1 MLFDAPLADIRAYIG
16 RAEASGELRRMTPTT
31 GSTWR
36 ADEPQVVLRQST
48 GLELGSTSAASL
60 GLLLWHGSEPSEDAV
75 LLVGPDLAEAGGGAA
90 PVLAPPAGSGMKLR
104 RPFAQVICVR
114 VRGGDDEVYQRYRDM
129 REARQRVALRGVMWR
144 TLPRQQSIWCRIDRA
159 SLAEGL
165 DARTLGSAF
174 VHEMRALPFV
184 EAVQVLMVTAG
195 QAAVEQLRPAA
206 AQVLDIVDALTRMH
220 EETMELDCD
229 SCEYEAICDAA
240 DELRRIHRRLSQ
252 RSER

>member
-1 MLFDAPLADIRAYIG
+1 MLFDAPLADIRAFVS
-16 RAEASGELRRMTPTT
+16 RAEARGELRRMTPTAA
-31 GSTWR
+31 STWR
-36 ADEPQVVLRQST
+36 ADGPQVVLRQST

-60 GLLLWHGSEPSEDAV
+60 GLLLWHGEAPSEDAV
-75 LLVGPDLAEAGGGAA
+75 LLVGPDLAEAD
-90 PVLAPPAGSGMKLR
+90 AGRSGMR
-104 RPFAQVICVR
+104 RLPFAQVIGAR
-114 VRGGDDEVYQRYRDM
+114 VRAGGDDVYQRYRDL

-159 SLAEGL
+159 SLAGGL

-174 VHEMRALPFV
+174 VHELRALPFV

-220 EETMELDCD
+220 EETMELDCER
-229 SCEYEAICDAA
+229 CEYAAVCDAV
-240 DELRRIHRRLSQ
+240 DELRRIHRGLGE